1 MIGIMNSPLNN
12 LLLNPNPKP
21 RLDLDSIIAANKRL
35 NFIQRAMNPK
45 TPSVMIQGQ
54 DAPSTHFME
63 SSDGIVYPTVVQ
75 TPDGG
80 IRFMG
85 KYLGNNQEGSPMYNT
100 DEAYK
105 YAKSTGNY
113 IKFDNDADAQ
123 YFSENY
129 KKSKLVKIGKK

>member
-1 MIGIMNSPLNN
+1 MDLKKISDVI
-12 LLLNPNPKP
+12 KAKQKQK
-21 RLDLDSIIAANKRL
+21 LDLDSVIAANKHL
-35 NFIQRAMNPK
+35 NFIQRALDAK

-63 SSDGIVYPTVVQ
+63 SSDGMVYPTVVQ

-85 KYLGNNQEGSPMYNT
+85 KYLGKDKNGRPMYNT

-105 YAKSTGNY
+105 YAKSSGNY
-113 IKFDNDADAQ
+113 IKFNNDEDAQ

-129 KKSKLVKIGKK
+129 KKSKHVKIGK

>member
-1 MIGIMNSPLNN
+1 MIGIMNSPLSN
-12 LLLNPNPKP
+12 LLLKPEP
-21 RLDLDSIIAANKRL
+21 RLNLDSVIAANKKL
-35 NFIQRAMNPK
+35 NFIQRAMDAK

-54 DAPSTHFME
+54 NAPSTHFME

-85 KYLGNNQEGSPMYNT
+85 KYLGNNKEGGPMYNT

-113 IKFDNDADAQ
+113 IKFNNDADAQ